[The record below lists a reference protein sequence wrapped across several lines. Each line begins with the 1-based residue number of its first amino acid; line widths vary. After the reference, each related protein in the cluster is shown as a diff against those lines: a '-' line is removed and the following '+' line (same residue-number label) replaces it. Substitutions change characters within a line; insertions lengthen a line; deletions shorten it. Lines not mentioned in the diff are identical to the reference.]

1 MPQTTI
7 GAGVSELVNTSAVDL
22 VALMQNGEASVVEVM
37 EAHLS
42 RIEETNAQVNA
53 IVALDTD
60 RAMDAAR
67 RLDEA
72 FTRGREDLPALYGLP
87 IAHKDT
93 LPAAGWVS
101 TSGTSVYAN
110 RIPDVDHIVIERERR
125 AGAVTIGRTNVPE
138 LGLGSHTFNP
148 VYGQTHNP
156 WDLSRSA
163 GGSSGGAA
171 AALTARMLPVA
182 DGSDTGGSLRTPASF
197 CNVVGLRPTVGA
209 VPSWPEAVP
218 WSRLSVKGPLART
231 VRDLHL
237 LLTVQAGEDPRFP
250 AGRHVE
256 LGPWDTGASIR
267 GVRAAWSPDL
277 GLDLPVE
284 AEVRERLVPV
294 VEAIAS
300 AGVAVGEGT
309 PDLSGAPHAFSVL
322 RAWQMEATL
331 GPLVDAHREDLGS
344 SVIWNVELGRQLSG
358 PEIGGAELHSAVISE
373 RMRRFF
379 SEYDFLLCPVVQVSP
394 FDGRLDYP
402 HEVAGVP
409 MRDYL
414 EWMTLPST
422 ITMTGC
428 PAVSLPATFTA
439 QGLPIGIQI
448 VGKPGSE
455 QRLLEFAAAVEEIVN
470 VSHMVP
476 PLTSANCSG
485 EVK

>member
-1 MPQTTI
+1 MSQTAIDT
-7 GAGVSELVNTSAVDL
+7 GLSELANTSAVDL
-22 VALMQNGEASVVEVM
+22 VTLMKNGEASVVEVL

-42 RIEETNAQVNA
+42 RIEQTNAQVNA

-60 RAMDAAR
+60 RAKEAAR
-67 RLDEA
+67 KLDES
-72 FTRGREDLPALYGLP
+72 FTRNREDLPALYGLP

-101 TSGTSVYAN
+101 TSGTTVRAN
-110 RIPDVDHIVIERERR
+110 HVPEVDHIIVERERR

-171 AALTARMLPVA
+171 AALAARMLPVA

-197 CNVVGLRPTVGA
+197 CNVVGLRPTVGT
-209 VPSWPEAVP
+209 VPSWPDPVP

-256 LGPWDTGASIR
+256 LDAWDTSASIH

-284 AEVRERLVPV
+284 AEVRERLILVI
-294 VEAIAS
+294 EAIAS
-300 AGVAVGEGT
+300 AGAAVDEHA

-331 GPLVDAHREDLGS
+331 GPLVDSHREDLGA

-358 PEIGGAELHSAVISE
+358 PEIGRAELHSAVVSE

-379 SEYDFLLCPVVQVSP
+379 SEYDFLLCPVVQVAP

-402 HEVAGVP
+402 HEVAGAA
-409 MRDYL
+409 MHDYL

-428 PAVSLPATFTA
+428 PAISLPATFTA
-439 QGLPIGIQI
+439 QGLPIGLQI
-448 VGKPGSE
+448 VGEPGCE

-470 VSHMVP
+470 VSHMIP
-476 PLTSANCSG
+476 PLTSMDCTP
-485 EVK
+485 EV